1 MEKNIFK
8 EREKDPGT
16 PPLTHSILVVQKHFD

>member
-16 PPLTHSILVVQKHFD
+16 APLTHSILVVQTHFD